1 MTTARQ
7 SGLTMTISRLKIVLF
22 SKGKTLSL
30 GCHLKRIQ
38 YEICKLRVVEDIE
51 NKQNVTWNSLLLCY
65 FHTADMADKFT
76 D

>member
-1 MTTARQ
+1 
-7 SGLTMTISRLKIVLF
+7 MTISRPKIVLF

-38 YEICKLRVVEDIE
+38 YKICKLRAVDGIEYRLE
-51 NKQNVTWNSLLLCY
+51 NKHNVTWNSLLLCY
-65 FHTADMADKFT
+65 FHTADRADKFT